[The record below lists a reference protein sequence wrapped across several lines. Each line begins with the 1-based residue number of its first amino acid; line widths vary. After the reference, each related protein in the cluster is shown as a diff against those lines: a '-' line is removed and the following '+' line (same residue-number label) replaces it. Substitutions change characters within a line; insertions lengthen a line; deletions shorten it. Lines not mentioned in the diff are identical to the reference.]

1 MAVFLF
7 MNRGDYVR
15 VKVGV
20 VDKTVTTVQIGYTMY
35 PVKGGYVEIEEAKAR
50 EYPNIFMV
58 DNLDNT
64 KKEEK
69 AVEETAVKK
78 TTRKRTTK
86 KEE

>member
-1 MAVFLF
+1 M
-7 MNRGDYVR
+7 R
-15 VKVGV
+15 VKVEV

-35 PVKGGYVEIEEAKAR
+35 PVKGGYVEIEEDKAR

-78 TTRKRTTK
+78 TTRKRATK